1 MSRLVVY
8 AFFTL
13 NNWSHY
19 RIFGLYY
26 SVFYYSIVFFCEV
39 KNAVSNRLVFSPRIK
54 YYMNSS
60 QKNNVHLGRN
70 VRRLREIKN
79 IKQES
84 LALSLSL
91 SQQKISKLEQSE
103 TIDDD
108 TLGRIADA
116 LEISVDAIKNFDHEA
131 IINNTSNNTMVSGTN
146 FNAIE
151 KIIELYERLIESEK
165 DKNAILSL
173 NTPLKLINEED
184 TLGGYL
190 KQHTSTL
197 NKRND

>member
-1 MSRLVVY
+1 
-8 AFFTL
+8 
-13 NNWSHY
+13 
-19 RIFGLYY
+19 
-26 SVFYYSIVFFCEV
+26 
-39 KNAVSNRLVFSPRIK
+39 
-54 YYMNSS
+54 MNSS